1 MAGESLKVVAGNA
14 AGSSIALEQELVI
27 GRATPG
33 AGSLGGD
40 GEISRVHAR
49 IYSDATGQLMAEDL
63 GSTNGTFVNG
73 NRISA
78 ATPLRA
84 GDEVRVGQTTMTVEE
99 GASDGATRVGTVI
112 PPAVAATPPP
122 PATPPPAAAPPA
134 ATPSPP
140 AASPPPPPAPAAPPP
155 PAPAAAS
162 PPTQPFPPAQPPQG
176 PPPGAPQPG
185 YAGGPVGGAPQRAG
199 GGSKAPW
206 IALAAAV
213 VIALIVAALAI
224 GGVFSSDKKNTAST
238 TTTTPAAT
246 TPPPAAA
253 MPSPPPA
260 TGAPS
265 SGGGYPPGLIST
277 LIASCSRGGKL
288 TPSQCSCWFN
298 KLKNAYTYPQLL
310 QVIKQAQGGTIPP
323 KAIALLRTCLSQ

>member
-27 GRATPG
+27 GRSTPG
-33 AGSLGGD
+33 PGSLGGD

-49 IYSDATGQLMAEDL
+49 IYNDASGQLIAEDL

-84 GDEVRVGQTTMTVEE
+84 GDQVRVGQTTMTVEGGAPE
-99 GASDGATRVGTVI
+99 GATTVGQVI
-112 PPAVAATPPP
+112 P
-122 PATPPPAAAPPA
+122 APV
-134 ATPSPP
+134 
-140 AASPPPPPAPAAPPP
+140 AASPPPPPVAASPPPPP
-155 PAPAAAS
+155 PAAVAAT
-162 PPTQPFPPAQPPQG
+162 PPTQPFPPAQPSPQG
-176 PPPGAPQPG
+176 
-185 YAGGPVGGAPQRAG
+185 RS

-238 TTTTPAAT
+238 TTTPVATPPAA

-260 TGAPS
+260 ASPS

-277 LIASCSRGGKL
+277 LIASCSKSGKL

-298 KLKNAYTYPQLL
+298 KLRNAYTYPQLL